1 MSRYGIA
8 VGNPELRPSTWW
20 NIRLR
25 SNIEFNGGELNSD
38 LTYARLSNIFD
49 QTITMDTISNVS
61 TTQWNNAMEEKAFS
75 FETSLYY
82 YKFCLLYTS
91 SLFVILWEDYI
102 VCL

>member
-25 SNIEFNGGELNSD
+25 SNIEFNGGELNSE

-49 QTITMDTISNVS
+49 QTITIQSQMYQQHNGIMQWKRKCFPSKHLCITIS
-61 TTQWNNAMEEKAFS
+61 
-75 FETSLYY
+75 
-82 YKFCLLYTS
+82 
-91 SLFVILWEDYI
+91 
-102 VCL
+102 

>member
-25 SNIEFNGGELNSD
+25 SNIEFNGGELNSE

-49 QTITMDTISNVS
+49 QTITMDTISMYQQHNGIM
-61 TTQWNNAMEEKAFS
+61 QWKRKCFPS
-75 FETSLYY
+75 KHLCITIS
-82 YKFCLLYTS
+82 
-91 SLFVILWEDYI
+91 
-102 VCL
+102 